1 MDYYVKQVLQRND
14 KVMEY
19 NQRLREWQG
28 LNARLSELDA
38 KQWVGDTQR
47 AQAASPELPMMMA
60 FVDGLYEQ
68 AKEQC
73 LDDLFKAARA
83 YAFWSLDD
91 DFSVFTDLLGDKH
104 PPR

>member
-1 MDYYVKQVLQRND
+1 M
-14 KVMEY
+14 
-19 NQRLREWQG
+19 QG

-47 AQAASPELPMMMA
+47 AQAASPGLHVTMA

-73 LDDLFKAARA
+73 LDHLFKAARA

-91 DFSVFTDLLGDKH
+91 DFSVFTDLLG
-104 PPR
+104 PSIRTR